1 MTRKKEFYN
10 PELETTEV
18 YTEVWQLEIVKVRD
32 IDDLIVRNHYWKDAA
47 GELWGDFDDP
57 MENVRNSFNAYRER
71 QGYLKPDEIRA
82 LRQNLGLSVRQFA
95 SELGIGFSTL
105 NQIENNQRLQ
115 VKYQEKLFE
124 AAEMLYK
131 NGQWQTFVNQT
142 DELSIVNN
150 LNQTVYYSNEDL
162 YQTRQP
168 NQNIRLFKGSLGGV
182 A

>member
-18 YTEVWQLEIVKVRD
+18 YTEVWQSEIVKVRD

-115 VKYQEKLFE
+115 VKYQE
-124 AAEMLYK
+124 
-131 NGQWQTFVNQT
+131 
-142 DELSIVNN
+142 N
-150 LNQTVYYSNEDL
+150 L
-162 YQTRQP
+162 
-168 NQNIRLFKGSLGGV
+168 
-182 A
+182 